1 MQSHH
6 IIWRGLSAALPFL
19 FVVACGTDLDDTAE
33 RAGELASFDRVHA
46 DASIAVQGY
55 VHSPACSRFHVGL
68 AARSAPEG
76 SFSMVIG
83 AEGVLATNEVTG
95 AVRGILNGGAVAE
108 RRPALSKSAD
118 VHNARVLK
126 YFTECGLP
134 VDQIGQ
140 AQVLT
145 LMAADGPTSAQADA
159 NRPTFVAYTTVITR
173 QINGIPVPDSFAAA
187 RFNVDDEPTMEWVY
201 WPAIPKQVVRDART
215 MQLALAD
222 PGQRAVILA
231 NLPASARTA
240 QQEIA
245 IRHSDFADEAPFRAF
260 GSLDVHIK
268 RDANGG
274 LRGQTLNVDVCGQE
288 LIHPNRRPAA
298 AAAMQ
303 DTARTK

>member
-1 MQSHH
+1 MQSHY
-6 IIWRGLSAALPFL
+6 IIRRGLNAALSLL
-19 FVVACGTDLDDTAE
+19 FVACGTDLDDTAE

-46 DASIAVQGY
+46 DASVAVQGY
-55 VHSPACSRFHVGL
+55 VHSSGCSKFNIGV
-68 AARSAPEG
+68 AARSALEG
-76 SFSMVIG
+76 SFNKVIG

-95 AVRGILNGGAVAE
+95 AVRGILNGGAAAE

-145 LMAADGPTSAQADA
+145 LMAGDGPTSAQVDA
-159 NRPTFVAYTTVITR
+159 IRPTFVAYTTVITR
-173 QINGIPVPDSFAAA
+173 QIDGIPVPDSFAAA
-187 RFNVDDEPTMEWVY
+187 RFNADDQPTMEWVY
-201 WPAIPKQVVRDART
+201 WPAIPKQVVSDAKT
-215 MQLALAD
+215 MQAALAD
-222 PGQRAVILA
+222 PAQRALILA
-231 NLPASARTA
+231 NLPAAAWTA

-245 IRHSDFADEAPFRAF
+245 IRHSDFADESPFRAF

-274 LRGQTLNVDVCGQE
+274 LRGRTRNIDIRGQE
-288 LIHPNRRPAA
+288 LIHPNRRPAEA
-298 AAAMQ
+298 ATMQ
-303 DTARTK
+303 DTAKTK